1 MRTND
6 APLPDEAT
14 QWHCSQC
21 THLNSGGLQCAEC
34 GHVPA
39 WAKQRQAEASEHQP
53 SNETVPEI
61 RHRQTT
67 PSNREVAAA
76 IGVSPDTVDRAE
88 QRLQAE
94 ADPEAPA
101 PREATARPSTVDRLT
116 AENEQLRQDLVMAR
130 QERDAAQ
137 AKNRLLKDAA
147 SPSTQVHLRELHN
160 KDAEIRS
167 LKAETSQ
174 VRIRYEDTIRRL
186 RAEIRALKAEIE
198 RLREQLRWAKSS
210 T

>member
-1 MRTND
+1 M
-6 APLPDEAT
+6 
-14 QWHCSQC
+14 
-21 THLNSGGLQCAEC
+21 
-34 GHVPA
+34 PA
-39 WAKQRQAEASEHQP
+39 WATQRQAEANDDATHDAS
-53 SNETVPEI
+53 S
-61 RHRQTT
+61 RTT
-67 PSNREVAAA
+67 PSNRELARDL
-76 IGVSPDTVDRAE
+76 GVSSKTVDRAE

-101 PREATARPSTVDRLT
+101 QREATARPSKV
-116 AENEQLRQDLVMAR
+116 EQLETTIEQLHQDLVVAR

-137 AKNRLLKDAA
+137 AENRLLKDAA

-186 RAEIRALKAEIE
+186 RVEIRQLKKGRAE
-198 RLREQLRWAKSS
+198 
-210 T
+210 